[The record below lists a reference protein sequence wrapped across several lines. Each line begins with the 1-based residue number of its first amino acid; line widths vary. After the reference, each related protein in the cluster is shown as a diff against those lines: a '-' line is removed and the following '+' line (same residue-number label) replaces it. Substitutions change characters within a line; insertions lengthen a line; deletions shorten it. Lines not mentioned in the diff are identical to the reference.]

1 MTRRILEKTER
12 RLGAK
17 LFLKADRC
25 FSAKCAEVKKP
36 YAPGAHGKSRK
47 RQSEYGKQM
56 AEKQKV
62 RFTYG
67 LTEAEMKR
75 AFITGE
81 QSKEPT
87 DVALVKALES
97 RLDNVVFRMGFAP
110 SRRMANQLVGHG
122 HITVNGRK
130 VTIPSMCLR
139 VGDKLAFRK
148 ESANHPIIKDA
159 ENRLKQ
165 YEPPTWLKL
174 DKEKM
179 TGEMVSLPKDVD
191 LPFNL
196 ELVVNFYSK

>member
-36 YAPGAHGKSRK
+36 YAPGQHGKSRR

-62 RFTYG
+62 RFSYG
-67 LTEAEMKR
+67 LTEAEMKK
-75 AFITGE
+75 AFTIGE

-87 DVALVKALES
+87 DVALTKILES
-97 RLDNVVFRMGFAP
+97 RLDNVVFRLGFAP

-122 HITVNGRK
+122 HITINGRK
-130 VTIPSMCLR
+130 VTIPSMRLR
-139 VGDKLAFRK
+139 PGDKVTFRK
-148 ESANHPIIKDA
+148 ESVNHPIAKEA

-165 YEPPTWLKL
+165 YNPPTWLKL

-179 TGEMVSLPKDVD
+179 TAEMVSVPKDVD
-191 LPFNL
+191 IPFNL

>member
-1 MTRRILEKTER
+1 MTRRILEKVER

-36 YAPGAHGKSRK
+36 YAPGAHGKRRK
-47 RQSEYGKQM
+47 RQSEYGKQI
-56 AEKQKV
+56 AEKQKI

-75 AFITGE
+75 SFVNGE
-81 QSKEPT
+81 KSKEPT
-87 DVALVKALES
+87 DIALVKVLES
-97 RLDNVVFRMGFAP
+97 RLDNIVFRLGLAP
-110 SRRMANQLVGHG
+110 SRRMASQLVGHG

-130 VTIPSMCLR
+130 ATISSMRLR
-139 VGDKLAFRK
+139 PGDKVAFRK
-148 ESANHPIIKDA
+148 ESADHPIAKDA
-159 ENRLKQ
+159 VNRLKQ

-174 DKEKM
+174 DKEKLE
-179 TGEMVSLPKDVD
+179 GEVVSAPKDVD
-191 LPFNL
+191 VPFNL

>member
-1 MTRRILEKTER
+1 MTRRILEKKER

-36 YAPGAHGKSRK
+36 YAPGQHGKGRR
-47 RQSEYGKQM
+47 RQGEYGKQM

-67 LTEAEMKR
+67 LTEAEMKK
-75 AFITGE
+75 AFVMGE

-87 DVALVKALES
+87 DVALVKNLES
-97 RLDNVVFRMGFAP
+97 RLDNIVFRLGFAP
-110 SRRMANQLVGHG
+110 SRRVASQLVGHG
-122 HITVNGRK
+122 HIAVNGRK
-130 VTIPSMCLR
+130 VTIPSMRLR
-139 VGDKLAFRK
+139 PGDKIAFRK
-148 ESANHPIIKDA
+148 ESADHPIAKEA
-159 ENRLKQ
+159 GNRLKQ

-179 TGEMVSLPKDVD
+179 IGEMVAQPKDID
-191 LPFNL
+191 MPFDL

>member
-1 MTRRILEKTER
+1 MSRRILEKTER

-17 LFLKADRC
+17 LFLKAERC
-25 FSAKCAEVKKP
+25 LSAKCAEVKKP
-36 YAPGAHGKSRK
+36 YAPGQHGKGRR
-47 RQSEYGKQM
+47 RQGEYGKQM

-67 LTEAEMKR
+67 LTEAEMKK
-75 AFITGE
+75 AFSKSE

-87 DVALVKALES
+87 DVALVKILES
-97 RLDNVVFRMGFAP
+97 RLDNVVFQLGLAP
-110 SRRMANQLVGHG
+110 SRRMASQLVGHG

-130 VTIPSMCLR
+130 TTIPSMR
-139 VGDKLAFRK
+139 VRPGDKIAFRK
-148 ESANHPIIKDA
+148 ESADHPVAKAA
-159 ENRLKQ
+159 ETRLKQ

-179 TGEMVSLPKDVD
+179 IGEMVSEPKDID
-191 LPFNL
+191 LPFDL